1 MTYPIK
7 RLATGMLALLAEA
20 EAHSGVIV
28 ALAIPPEAGRDL
40 ALDGGEAV
48 SELHITLAYLGDK
61 ETIPPQALAR
71 LRGVVSD
78 FARQYAALTGKVSG
92 VGRFS
97 AEPVDPVYL
106 SFDCPELPGF
116 QQALVAALEDAG
128 MPVKKDHGFTPHITL
143 AYVAPDEPTPV
154 MRVQPQEIRFQTVD
168 VWMGGEHFS
177 YPLVGR
183 LADDRRTRLRGGDGR

>member
-28 ALAIPPEAGRDL
+28 ALAIPPEAGQEL
-40 ALDGGEAV
+40 ALDGGVPV
-48 SELHITLAYLGDK
+48 SELHITLACLGDK

-116 QQALVAALEDAG
+116 QQALVTALEDAG
-128 MPVKKDHGFTPHITL
+128 MPVKKDHGFTPHITTI
-143 AYVAPDEPTPV
+143 YIPPDAPMPV
-154 MRVQPQEIRFQTVD
+154 DRVTGKEIRFDKVD
-168 VWMGGEHFS
+168 VWMGGEHFA
-177 YPLVGR
+177 YPLVGMI
-183 LADDRRTRLRGGDGR
+183 ADGRGRDGRKA